1 MTDRP
6 RIVLTVA
13 VPAGRKD
20 PDLAERKNRL
30 YAEAIA
36 RQGGGPVLL
45 DATSTEADRVAA
57 FATMDGLV
65 LTGGAD
71 IDPAR
76 YGCEIEGSVDIEPD
90 RDNLEAD
97 AWRAALERD
106 VPVLGICRGFQY
118 VNVLSGGTLVQHLDG
133 HEGPGWSSGPATMHP
148 LRVVPGTRLA
158 RILFPTN
165 VGGGVLQV
173 NSYHHQGV
181 RPADLAPGLV
191 VSAVASSALGD
202 LVEGVESRD
211 GRFLMAVQ
219 CHPERVESTPDE
231 FDRLWRVFVDAC
243 RGPLTERRMP
253 AEVAGTTAR

>member
-13 VPAGRKD
+13 APAGRKD

-36 RQGGGPVLL
+36 RHGGEPVVL
-45 DATSTEADRVAA
+45 DATSTVADRATA
-57 FATMDGLV
+57 FATMDGLL

-71 IDPAR
+71 IDPVR
-76 YGCEIEGSVDIEPD
+76 YGRDLDGSVDVEPD
-90 RDNLEAD
+90 RDSLEAD
-97 AWRAALERD
+97 AWGAALDRD
-106 VPVLGICRGFQY
+106 LPVLGVCRGFQY
-118 VNVLSGGTLVQHLDG
+118 VNVLSGGTLAQHLEG
-133 HEGPGWSSGPATMHP
+133 HEGPGWSSGPPTMHP

-173 NSYHHQGV
+173 NSYHHQGIL
-181 RPADLAPGLV
+181 PADLAQGLV
-191 VSAVASSALGD
+191 ISALASSSNGD
-202 LVEGVESRD
+202 VVEAVESRD

-219 CHPERVESTPDE
+219 CHPERVESTPEE

-253 AEVAGTTAR
+253 AGAVAG

>member
-1 MTDRP
+1 MTERP

-13 VPAGRKD
+13 APAGRRD

-30 YAEAIA
+30 YAEALA
-36 RQGGGPVLL
+36 RHGGDPVVL
-45 DATSTEADRVAA
+45 DSTSSVADRATA
-57 FATMDGLV
+57 FAAMDGLL

-71 IDPAR
+71 VDPAR
-76 YGCEIEGSVDIEPD
+76 YGREVAGSVEVEPD
-90 RDNLEAD
+90 RDDLEAD
-97 AWRAALERD
+97 AWRTALERD
-106 VPVLGICRGFQY
+106 VPILGICRGFQY

-133 HEGPGWSSGPATMHP
+133 HEGLGWSSGPPTMHP

-181 RPADLAPGLV
+181 LPADLAPGLV
-191 VSAVASSALGD
+191 VSAVAPSPLGD
-202 LVEGVESRD
+202 LVEAVESRD

-219 CHPERVESTPDE
+219 CHPERIESTPEE

-243 RGPLTERRMP
+243 RGPLTERRTP
-253 AEVAGTTAR
+253 VEATAG